1 MSLPAHNPSHAPAQS
16 CCGAPMTLVRI
27 DPKVSSF
34 PELRTFRCDICGDIR
49 TIEVGMANPV
59 DTPAPHAGGS

>member
-1 MSLPAHNPSHAPAQS
+1 MSFHDHAPPPSPAQS

-34 PELRTFRCDICGDIR
+34 PELRTFRCDICGDVQ
-49 TIEVGMANPV
+49 TVE
-59 DTPAPHAGGS
+59 AGPSGPT